1 VNTVCDVVD
10 TFCEHKRW
18 LVQESVFGGT
28 LSIPRQKKL
37 NLKFSAWLMSKVDA
51 AAREI
56 DIGPTRELRFWAADV
71 HKVFGVPFGP
81 REVRETGKQLPA
93 EAVHFIRNAL
103 GMDSSD
109 NAHSL
114 KAAEAFL
121 MKEISPSSSQ
131 MEQDCFKTAYVIFVM
146 GHVLAPGS
154 KHDYSSIDFWS
165 ALGSAELIPEFNWC
179 GYILDELLKAVAK
192 LNNDIQNKSNT
203 ANLAACHL
211 FFQVLPLF

>member
-1 VNTVCDVVD
+1 
-10 TFCEHKRW
+10 
-18 LVQESVFGGT
+18 
-28 LSIPRQKKL
+28 
-37 NLKFSAWLMSKVDA
+37 MSKVDVQA
-51 AAREI
+51 MEI
-56 DIGPTRELRFWAADV
+56 DVGPTRKLRFWAADV
-71 HKVFGVPFGP
+71 HKVFAVPCGP
-81 REVRETGKQLPA
+81 REVRESGKQLTA
-93 EAVHFIRNAL
+93 EAVHFIKNAL

-146 GHVLAPGS
+146 GHILAPGS

-165 ALGSAELIPEFNWC
+165 AIGSAELIPEFNWC

-192 LNNDIQNKSNT
+192 LKSDIQHKAST

-211 FFQVLPLF
+211 FLQVLDLFTPLPPLC